1 MGENTPADSSTQ
13 DGNTTTSDTTSGA
26 GDEFKPITSQDD
38 LNRII
43 TERISRERAKFSDY
57 ADIKAKA
64 ERFDELEAANKSE
77 IERAA
82 DAKAAAERE
91 RDEARAEAL
100 RLRIATQ
107 HGISDA
113 DDIDLFLTGTDEETL
128 TKQAQRLT
136 QRSEDRKKTGNHAPR
151 EGTTP
156 ADPPKDDL
164 REFTRQLF
172 QGGQTT

>member
-1 MGENTPADSSTQ
+1 MGDQSTDTNASNQ
-13 DGNTTTSDTTSGA
+13 DGNTTSDTTSGA

-43 TERISRERAKFSDY
+43 TERISRERSKFSDY
-57 ADIKAKA
+57 EDLKAKA
-64 ERFDELEAANKSE
+64 ARFDELDAANKSE

-100 RLRIATQ
+100 RLRIATK

>member
-1 MGENTPADSSTQ
+1 MGDQSTDTNASTQ
-13 DGNTTTSDTTSGA
+13 DGNETTDTTSGG

-43 TERISRERAKFSDY
+43 TERISRERSKYSDY

-64 ERFDELEAANKSE
+64 EKFDELDAANKSE
-77 IERAA
+77 VERAA
-82 DAKAAAERE
+82 EKAAAAERE

-100 RLRIATQ
+100 RLRIATK
-107 HGISDA
+107 HGISDP

-128 TKQAQRLT
+128 TKQAERLG
-136 QRSEDRKKTGNHAPR
+136 QRSEDRKKNGNRVPR

-156 ADPPKDDL
+156 REPAEDEM
-164 REFTRQLF
+164 REFTRNLF
-172 QGGQTT
+172 KTGD